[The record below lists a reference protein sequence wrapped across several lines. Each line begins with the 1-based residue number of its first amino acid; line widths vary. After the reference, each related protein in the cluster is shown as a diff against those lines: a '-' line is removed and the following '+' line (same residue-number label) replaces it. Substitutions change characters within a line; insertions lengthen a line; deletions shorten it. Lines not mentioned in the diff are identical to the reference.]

1 MMIVVLRLRR
11 PLYTTVVL
19 PFDKLERARRAK
31 CGGRHHKIFLEY
43 LTSKD
48 TFVVEMNQGNF
59 LSKWREIFREIFRS
73 YVGQYLGKYLDHMW
87 EDNEGNWGKKFR
99 TRDPRNME
107 DISIKCRLSRH
118 IKYHRLDSP
127 FKAET

>member
-73 YVGQYLGKYLDHMW
+73 YVGQYLRKYLDHMR
-87 EDNEGNWGKKFR
+87 EDNEGNLGEKLR
-99 TRDPRNME
+99 AQDPRKMK
-107 DISIKCRLSRH
+107 DIPI
-118 IKYHRLDSP
+118 
-127 FKAET
+127 

>member
-73 YVGQYLGKYLDHMW
+73 YVGQYLRKYLDHMR
-87 EDNEGNWGKKFR
+87 EDNEGNWGKNLR
-99 TRDPRNME
+99 AQDPRNLE
-107 DISIKCRLSRH
+107 DISIKCRLS
-118 IKYHRLDSP
+118 S
-127 FKAET
+127 T